1 MRPTDHLCSYA
12 CRLAPV
18 SITEWIFMPCLLLL
32 FSATSG
38 LAAQTSFGSAQATG
52 LMESYP
58 ANNMGA
64 VGWYPVGTIQNQA
77 CGTTNDP
84 FACRNRSLIKF
95 DFQGLIPPGSRVKTV
110 DFRVWV
116 TVQPPNDETDFNTIF
131 DFHRM
136 LLPWGEG
143 TGLNGTNFPGS
154 VGRPALPGE
163 SSWLMRLAPSNSWGI
178 PGGAA
183 GIDYATQSS
192 ALAQVFTEPGT
203 QNDFVVTTI
212 SNRLVADVQ
221 HWVDNPNQNF
231 GWLTKAS
238 NEADRWTAKRFMT
251 IESGI
256 DDYPRLVVTY
266 VPPPVLSNMRTNLS
280 GASFEFTPDVN
291 QPYLVQ
297 YRDSLGS
304 GAWQNLAEVPAR
316 ENPSPVF
323 VIDSTGGSSPPERYY
338 RVIAPQ

>member
-1 MRPTDHLCSYA
+1 MRPTDHLCNSAY
-12 CRLAPV
+12 RLATV
-18 SITEWIFMPCLLLL
+18 SITGWIFMPCLLLL

-38 LAAQTSFGSAQATG
+38 LAAQTFVGSAQTTG

-58 ANNMGA
+58 DNNMGA

-77 CGTTNDP
+77 CGTTNNP

-95 DFQGLIPPGSRVKTV
+95 DFQGLIPPGSRILNV

-116 TVQPPNDETDFNTIF
+116 TVQPPNDETDFNTVF

-136 LLPWGEG
+136 LLPWGKG
-143 TGLNGTNFPGS
+143 TGANGTNFPGA

-192 ALAQVFTEPGT
+192 ALTQVFTEPGT
-203 QNDFVVTTI
+203 QNDFIVSAI

-221 HWVDNPNQNF
+221 HWVDNPGQNF
-231 GWLTKAS
+231 GWLTKAR
-238 NEADRWTAKRFMT
+238 NEADRWTAKRFMN

-256 DDYPRLVVTY
+256 DDYPRLLVTY
-266 VPPPVLSNMRTNLS
+266 VPPPDITNVQTNA
-280 GASFEFTPDVN
+280 GGVSFEFVADPA
-291 QPYLVQ
+291 QAYIVQ
-297 YRDSLGS
+297 YRESLSAGE
-304 GAWQNLAEVPAR
+304 WLTLTNVPAPPG
-316 ENPSPVF
+316 ELVIP
-323 VIDSTGGSSPPERYY
+323 VIDPGTLTNSNRFY
-338 RVIAPQ
+338 RVIGPQ